1 MKKSPKQTFTITC
14 VSGEPN
20 SSHYLRIQQ
29 EIRNRIASRQ
39 QQAAQ
44 MSARAA
50 QGNTKSTI
58 GSSLATLGTIV
69 TVASI
74 AALNSLDDIG
84 KE

>member
-1 MKKSPKQTFTITC
+1 MKKSPKQTFIITNS
-14 VSGEPN
+14 SGEPN
-20 SSHYLRIQQ
+20 TEHYLGIQQ

-58 GSSLATLGTIV
+58 GSAVAALGAVI

-84 KE
+84 KK